1 VRPGWSGVPGRPSG
15 KKVRASAG
23 RGWWLRRFPPRQRP
37 GPVSRAPIRVEP
49 ITPDV
54 AVARPSPEPRTQ
66 TVASTGE
73 LRARDIIIKKGLSED
88 EILTLMRAWRA
99 EESASVQMTLE
110 LAGKLAVNEAA
121 VTNFLRI
128 LDEQNLPDD

>member
-1 VRPGWSGVPGRPSG
+1 
-15 KKVRASAG
+15 
-23 RGWWLRRFPPRQRP
+23 
-37 GPVSRAPIRVEP
+37 
-49 ITPDV
+49 
-54 AVARPSPEPRTQ
+54 
-66 TVASTGE
+66 
-73 LRARDIIIKKGLSED
+73 
-88 EILTLMRAWRA
+88 MRAWRA